1 MMVVSLAVRVPLQI
15 AMPDTTVQAYEP
27 GRSASDVFE
36 AMLPQLGFVMALSM
50 IANLLVQLVSS
61 VFLPLV
67 TALLYID
74 QRIRREGLAHTLELA
89 SRSDA

>member
-1 MMVVSLAVRVPLQI
+1 
-15 AMPDTTVQAYEP
+15 
-27 GRSASDVFE
+27 VFE
-36 AMLPQLGFVMALSM
+36 AKLPELGFIMALSM
-50 IANLLVQLVSS
+50 IGNLLVQLVSS

-74 QRIRREGLAHTLELA
+74 QRIRKEGLAHTLELA